1 VSESLA
7 IAAAAI
13 SAAAA
18 KAAAAIAPP
27 VPLPAAAVPDAAAVA
42 WGAVVVPL
50 LVKLVPSFI
59 STVTPFSAAKP
70 VVPVVMLKTNIPRTI
85 VASNFFICSFSLEI
99 FLIDQKT
106 SLIYINLYIFLSLGN
121 CYESYTCQL
130 LCKYI

>member
-42 WGAVVVPL
+42 WGAVVVLL

-70 VVPVVMLKTNIPRTI
+70 VEPVVMLITNIPRTI
-85 VASNFFICSFSLEI
+85 VASNFFICPFSLEI

-106 SLIYINLYIFLSLGN
+106 INLVKILSF
-121 CYESYTCQL
+121 
-130 LCKYI
+130 